1 MIQQSQ
7 RSPNP
12 EPKKILSEILLEFV
26 IEIQEPRKASNPQ
39 MIVKKILELVKPQYF
54 KCVEIICNLIRKSDD
69 YIDKGEEEQKIT
81 NLIEDFAKNWQE
93 SDESQH
99 LQEIKNKI
107 IESQRSLS
115 LLSLYQQIINQDIYL
130 DGMNSKD
137 LEYLIELGLVVWN
150 DNIPRIS
157 NIVYERVF
165 DLNFVTHE
173 LKILVRELV
182 LKKWRSIADFSE
194 KEQQEVILL
203 ITQKISQLFKK
214 TDNLEISLCW
224 ILQLSE
230 PDMVLL
236 ESLINLVCGINNKIL
251 IKDIHD
257 EQGKRYLETLVKSS
271 LIDNWQTKRLS
282 EHFTS
287 IQNNLVSS
295 KKCDIFGLLVTYRYI
310 LQGKDIPF
318 NADQEIQ
325 ELLDLKLVLNNQQS
339 KKLTVSNVL
348 YEAIFDDQW
357 LEKQLA
363 LISQSQNQNI
373 LAWLDSNDF
382 ERYITILK
390 RKFPH
395 NLKTIIEEILSWT
408 HEHQS
413 LTKKIVEFV
422 GSLEVESEN
431 LKDWF
436 EKNIIYSPNLGTYVN
451 ENDFENLIRNR
462 AAKLEGVKKIN
473 QINLSL
479 VKLATKF
486 RQNPLIIA
494 EAVLEHTDG
503 EPESIKNLV
512 DLILRYDSIIRI
524 EADGHKIPELV
535 KFLENPDLKVLNM
548 LTPNNNNI
556 NDAQMTQQELFE
568 KIANKAKEF
577 LKAIVLVDLAEGE
590 IINYKYNEDELG
602 KAENEKIYEKLIGS
616 GSGGIAV
623 EDFKTLIPSSE
634 AWNKFAEETEAG
646 ELEYSIQI
654 FTKRSVIAAF
664 LNLDGQ
670 IYGVFYLGKSGVPR
684 AKLVNVC
691 EKTVPQI
698 KQVFQQDQ
706 NFQFLS

>member
-1 MIQQSQ
+1 MIQQLQ

-12 EPKKILSEILLEFV
+12 DPKKILSKILLEFV

-69 YIDKGEEEQKIT
+69 YINEGREEQKIT
-81 NLIEDFAKNWQE
+81 NLVENFAQNWQE
-93 SDESQH
+93 SDDSQH

-115 LLSLYQQIINQDIYL
+115 LLSLYQQIINQDIHL
-130 DGMNSKD
+130 DGTNSND
-137 LEYLIELGLVVWN
+137 LEYLIDLGLVVRE
-150 DNIPRIS
+150 DNVLRVS
-157 NIVYERVF
+157 NIVYEKVF
-165 DLNFVTHE
+165 NLSFVEQELNGHVNKLVSKEWIFTPDL
-173 LKILVRELV
+173 RE
-182 LKKWRSIADFSE
+182 IQ
-194 KEQQEVILL
+194 KEQIINL
-203 ITQKISQLFKK
+203 ITLNIPQLAKK
-214 TDNLEISLCW
+214 T
-224 ILQLSE
+224 
-230 PDMVLL
+230 
-236 ESLINLVCGINNKIL
+236 NN
-251 IKDIHD
+251 
-257 EQGKRYLETLVKSS
+257 LETLTSLILTLSKPDIALLELLLKLFAETEDKNFISDNDQENLNS
-271 LIDNWQTKRLS
+271 LILSYLIDNWETKSNSLS
-282 EHFTS
+282 VYFQGIKQKLIT
-287 IQNNLVSS
+287 NNN
-295 KKCDIFGLLVTYRYI
+295 CDAFWLLVTYRYV
-310 LQGKDIPF
+310 LQGKDTPF
-318 NADQEIQ
+318 NADQETQ
-325 ELLDLKLVLNNQQS
+325 ELLNFKIVLTNQAN
-339 KKLTVSNVL
+339 KLTVSNEI
-348 YEAIFDDQW
+348 YQAIFNENW
-357 LEKQLA
+357 VGKQLA
-363 LISQSQNQNI
+363 RIPKPQSQNI
-373 LAWLDSNDF
+373 LALLDSNDF
-382 ERYITILK
+382 EGDITILQ
-390 RKFPH
+390 RKFSH

-431 LKDWF
+431 IKDWF

-623 EDFKTLIPSSE
+623 EDFKTVIPSSE